1 MKDKAYKRWGCLSVV
16 IGTLAFWVALIAL
29 IVGCQSCTTTKYI
42 PVESVVTRTDTIYTA
57 KLRID
62 TIMERDSVVVYQ
74 KGDTIYQTK
83 YIEKLRVRERV
94 DTLYQ
99 VVADSVK
106 VVVPYPVEREL
117 TWWERTKMDFGGMAL
132 GLMSVLVCA
141 VIVWLIIKNRNK

>member
-16 IGTLAFWVALIAL
+16 IGTIAFWAVLITL
-29 IVGCQSCTTTKYI
+29 VIGCQSCTTTKYV

-57 KLRID
+57 KLRVD

-106 VVVPYPVEREL
+106 ISVPYPVEREL

>member
-1 MKDKAYKRWGCLSVV
+1 MKDKTYKRWGCLSVV
-16 IGTLAFWVALIAL
+16 IGTIAFWAVLIAL
-29 IVGCQSCTTTKYI
+29 IATCCSCTTTKYV

-57 KLRID
+57 KLRVD
-62 TIMERDSVVVYQ
+62 TIMERDSVIIFQ
-74 KGDTIYQTK
+74 RGDTVFQTK

-99 VVADSVK
+99 AVVDSVK
-106 VVVPYPVEREL
+106 VVVPYPVERKL
-117 TWWERTKMDFGGMAL
+117 TWWERAKMDFGGVAL

>member
-16 IGTLAFWVALIAL
+16 IGTIAFWVVLITL
-29 IVGCQSCTTTKYI
+29 VIGCQSCTTTKYV

-57 KLRID
+57 KLRVD

-106 VVVPYPVEREL
+106 ISVPYPVVREL